1 MYGAFVICG
10 LFSLSS
16 FRFQKEDYGVI
27 YASYG
32 CKLCEKHARKTRI
45 GYGIEHNTCHF
56 PPPNKSSRSSEEG
69 ASAGS
74 CIYKQED
81 RGKIQKSASQ
91 RGSENVGNG

>member
-1 MYGAFVICG
+1 MNLISEGWVD
-10 LFSLSS
+10 LF
-16 FRFQKEDYGVI
+16 
-27 YASYG
+27 YATSNY
-32 CKLCEKHARKTRI
+32 KLWEKCARKTRLS
-45 GYGIEHNTCHF
+45 YGIEHNTCHG
-56 PPPNKSSRSSEEG
+56 PPPNKPSRSSEEG